1 MATPP
6 RNPSRPA
13 GDPRGLL
20 AKTRRRGYLC
30 VAWRELVGML
40 FLLLVVAS
48 CTDRAPNIG
57 TRPDTAGCPTGSGQQ
72 ITGFPESELPCLAG
86 PGRVRMSVVHGRPE
100 VINLWASWCGP
111 CREETALL
119 QRAHERLGGNVLF
132 LGVDVK
138 DSRSHAQSF
147 LDAAGVTYPQVFDA
161 DGSFARLLRLQGVPN
176 TLVVDATG
184 HVVYRRIGEL
194 SEADLREGLARLGFG

>member
-6 RNPSRPA
+6 RSPLRPA
-13 GDPRGLL
+13 GDPQGLV
-20 AKTRRRGYLC
+20 AKTRRRGYVC
-30 VAWRELVGML
+30 EVWRELVGTL
-40 FLLLVVAS
+40 SLLLVVAA
-48 CTDRAPNIG
+48 CTTAAPNIAPQ
-57 TRPDTAGCPTGSGQQ
+57 PDTAGCPTGSGQQ
-72 ITGFPESELPCLAG
+72 ISGFPETELACLTG

-100 VINLWASWCGP
+100 VINIWASWCDP

-119 QRAHERLGGNVLF
+119 QRAHERLGGKVLF

-138 DSRSHAQSF
+138 DSRSHAKSF
-147 LDAAGVTYPQVFDA
+147 LAASGVTYPQVFDA
-161 DGSFARLLRLQGVPN
+161 DGSFALFLRLQGVPN

-184 HVVYRRIGEL
+184 HVVYRRIGKL